1 MRKTGD
7 VRRETLDRKHE
18 TGDLRMTG
26 DVRKIGNLR
35 KVGYI
40 RQTRDRRC
48 ETDVIQDT

>member
-1 MRKTGD
+1 
-7 VRRETLDRKHE
+7 
-18 TGDLRMTG
+18 MTG

>member
-1 MRKTGD
+1 
-7 VRRETLDRKHE
+7 
-18 TGDLRMTG
+18 MTG

-48 ETDVIQDT
+48 ETDVRKGKGGVKKGT

>member
-1 MRKTGD
+1 
-7 VRRETLDRKHE
+7 
-18 TGDLRMTG
+18 MTG

-40 RQTRDRRC
+40 RQTRDRRY